1 MAFPFSFFSI
11 CGTALGVSRIGGN
24 TRVLPLG
31 LSYRSTNIK
40 VERVRLKYPHPVHT
54 IRGFCRRFNQHDIIT
69 LLYCACFP
77 WNLGSIRRLFL

>member
-40 VERVRLKYPHPVHT
+40 VERVRLKPPTRRTQFVVFASDLISSILSPCSIAPVS
-54 IRGFCRRFNQHDIIT
+54 RGI
-69 LLYCACFP
+69 
-77 WNLGSIRRLFL
+77 